1 MQIQSLAIPDVK
13 IITPVRHADERGFFS
28 EVYNSAALLAH
39 GIDIPFVQ
47 DNQSLSVPQ
56 GTVRGLHFQTAPFA
70 QAKLVR
76 VLRGAIFDV
85 AVDLRQNSPTF
96 GQHVSAVLT
105 AAEGNQILVPIGFA
119 HGFATLEPNTEI
131 LYKVS
136 APYSREHDKG
146 LLWNDAALG
155 IAWPVAP
162 EAAVL
167 SAKDRA
173 QPTLT
178 QIGNPF

>member
-13 IITPVRHADERGFFS
+13 IITPVRHADERGYFC
-28 EVYNSAALLAH
+28 EVYNQAALIAH

-47 DNQSLSVPQ
+47 DNHSLSVPQ
-56 GTVRGLHFQTAPFA
+56 GTVRGLHFQTPPFA

-76 VLRGAIFDV
+76 VLRGAIIDV
-85 AVDLRQNSPTF
+85 AVDLRRASPTF
-96 GQHVSAVLT
+96 GQHVSALLS
-105 AAEGNQILVPIGFA
+105 AAEGNQILVPVGFA
-119 HGFATLEPNTEI
+119 HGFATLEPDTEI

-146 LLWNDAALG
+146 LLWNDPALN

-162 EAAVL
+162 EVAVL

-173 QPTLT
+173 QSSLS

>member
-13 IITPVRHADERGFFS
+13 IITPVRHADERGFFC
-28 EVYNSAALLAH
+28 EVYNQAALLAH

-47 DNQSLSVPQ
+47 DNHSLSVPQ

-76 VLRGAIFDV
+76 VLRGAIIDV
-85 AVDLRQNSPTF
+85 AVDLRRASPTF

-105 AAEGNQILVPIGFA
+105 ASEGNQILVPIGFA

-146 LLWNDAALG
+146 LLWNDPALN
-155 IAWPVAP
+155 IDWPVAP

-173 QPTLT
+173 QPSLS